1 MATWNYR
8 YSDSIS
14 RDGSTIQILRLDH
27 AKAVSDFIKI
37 VDDAT
42 RNRGYKSLTLD
53 FDCVGANYPNAV
65 VPLAGIIRF
74 YQEERGIDIEII
86 NERHIEKTNMLNP
99 KPFDGD
105 IRHILNRVWSF
116 HSSEDVARIVDAY
129 IEELQKS
136 AQFYK
141 GVLNAIEWSLN
152 EVLDNVI
159 QHSKI
164 GFGYV
169 MGQLHQNSKNI
180 AFTVFD
186 SGQGIFNSMKDSVHH
201 PLTTIDAITMAV
213 KEEVTRD
220 KRIGQGNGLFGLH
233 SIVKQGKGKLVIT
246 SGNGSYIY
254 NNGYVRT
261 FDRLPYTSKQT
272 PGTIVDFQLNYAEDM
287 SLDKALV
294 FRGKQYEMINLH
306 FENLE
311 DDYGRILYKISE
323 RSEGTGTRESAVRVK
338 NEVLNILSE
347 EQKPVTLD
355 FSGVAVISSSF
366 ADELIA
372 KLFLS
377 LGLFQ
382 FNNLI
387 KIKGLDASQQNILQ
401 RSVLQRIIEDV
412 HEDVND
418 YDEYNE

>member
-1 MATWNYR
+1 M
-8 YSDSIS
+8 
-14 RDGSTIQILRLDH
+14 
-27 AKAVSDFIKI
+27 
-37 VDDAT
+37 
-42 RNRGYKSLTLD
+42 
-53 FDCVGANYPNAV
+53 
-65 VPLAGIIRF
+65 
-74 YQEERGIDIEII
+74 
-86 NERHIEKTNMLNP
+86 
-99 KPFDGD
+99 
-105 IRHILNRVWSF
+105 
-116 HSSEDVARIVDAY
+116 
-129 IEELQKS
+129 QKS

-180 AFTVFD
+180 AFTIFD
-186 SGQGIFNSMKDSVHH
+186 AGQGIYNSMKDSIHN
-201 PLTTIDAITMAV
+201 PRTTIDAITMAIR
-213 KEEVTRD
+213 EEVTRD

-246 SGNGSYIY
+246 SGRGSYTY

-261 FDRLPYTSKQT
+261 YDNLPYISWQT

-311 DDYGRILYKISE
+311 DDYGRIIYKISE
-323 RSEGTGTRESAVRVK
+323 RSEGTGTRDSAIRVK

-372 KLFLS
+372 KLFLN

-387 KIKGLDASQQNILQ
+387 KIRGLDSSQQNILQ
-401 RSVLQRIIEDV
+401 RSVLQRIIEDIR
-412 HEDVND
+412 EG
-418 YDEYNE
+418 ETKEQMATSETE